1 MKKQTT
7 EEIKR
12 DRRKA
17 DYTDRPLTETEKE
30 FAARP
35 ENYNLFLRYM
45 KVRRLDPEEWYDILV
60 FHYLR
65 LVKKYLMTPKMQE
78 YDFAA
83 VLFATLDHRKS
94 DYFRDMNR
102 MKRIPQNCIISLDW
116 EKEDEN
122 NDKGKVTAPMFW
134 VDTKQ
139 SVERTVLFR
148 EMVSEILSN
157 LDNEQTEIFIRIFEE
172 YGKEE
177 IRKDLEIGTW
187 VYRKQLKEIKRVVA
201 DYLSM

>member
-7 EEIKR
+7 EEVKR

-35 ENYNLFLRYM
+35 ENYNQFLKYM
-45 KVRRLDPEEWYDILV
+45 KLRRLDPEEWYDILI

-78 YDFAA
+78 YDFTA

-122 NDKGKVTAPMFW
+122 NDKGKVTALMFW
-134 VDTKQ
+134 IDTKQ

-157 LDNEQTEIFIRIFEE
+157 LDNEQTEIFLRLFEE

-177 IRKDLEIGTW
+177 IRKELEIGTW
-187 VYRKQLKEIKRVVA
+187 IYRNQIKEIKRVVA
-201 DYLSM
+201 DYLSL

>member
-7 EEIKR
+7 EEVKR

-17 DYTDRPLTETEKE
+17 NYTDRPLTEAEKE

-35 ENYNLFLRYM
+35 ENYNQFLKYM
-45 KVRRLDPEEWYDILV
+45 KLRRLDPEEWYDILI

-78 YDFAA
+78 YNFTA
-83 VLFATLDHRKS
+83 VLFATLDHRRS
-94 DYFRDMNR
+94 DYYRDMKR
-102 MKRIPQNCIISLDW
+102 LKRIPQNCIISLDW
-116 EKEDEN
+116 EKDDEN
-122 NDKGKVTAPMFW
+122 SDKGKNTAPMFW
-134 VDTKQ
+134 IDTKQ

-157 LDNEQTEIFIRIFEE
+157 LDNEQTEIFIRLFEE

-177 IRKDLEIGTW
+177 IRKELEIGTRIYW
-187 VYRKQLKEIKRVVA
+187 NQIKEIKRVVA

>member
-7 EEIKR
+7 EEVKR
-12 DRRKA
+12 DRRKT
-17 DYTDRPLTETEKE
+17 DYSDRPLTEAEKE

-35 ENYNLFLRYM
+35 ENYNQFLRYM
-45 KVRRLDPEEWYDILV
+45 KLRRLDPEEWYDILI

-78 YDFAA
+78 YDFTA

-116 EKEDEN
+116 EKDDEN
-122 NDKGKVTAPMFW
+122 SDKGKVTAPMFW

-157 LDNEQTEIFIRIFEE
+157 LDNEQTEIFLRLFEE

-177 IRKDLEIGTW
+177 IRKELEIGTW
-187 VYRKQLKEIKRVVA
+187 AYRKQLKEIKHVVA
-201 DYLSM
+201 DYLSI

>member
-7 EEIKR
+7 EEVKR

-17 DYTDRPLTETEKE
+17 DYTDRPLTEAEKE

-35 ENYNLFLRYM
+35 ENYNQFLKYM
-45 KVRRLDPEEWYDILV
+45 KLRRLDPEEWYDILI

-78 YDFAA
+78 YNFTA
-83 VLFATLDHRKS
+83 VLFATLDHRRS
-94 DYFRDMNR
+94 DYYRDMKR
-102 MKRIPQNCIISLDW
+102 LKRIPQNCIISLDW
-116 EKEDEN
+116 EKDDEN
-122 NDKGKVTAPMFW
+122 SDKGKNTVPMFW
-134 VDTKQ
+134 IDTKQ

-157 LDNEQTEIFIRIFEE
+157 LDNEQTEIFIRLFEE

-177 IRKDLEIGTW
+177 IRKELEIGTRIYW
-187 VYRKQLKEIKRVVA
+187 NQIKEIKRVVA